1 MAATASAARVAP
13 VVDVAAD
20 HEHCAHTP
28 AVLPFLRLPR
38 ELRDQIYNHAL
49 SIPDKRS
56 DRALRIE
63 RRNLKH
69 FRPSAAAL
77 LLILHHEYFLL
88 NRQIALEALEALFKH
103 HSVFLSCGPF
113 VLKSLLEAVEQ
124 HPPGAQWLAWL
135 KAIELDWVTF
145 PDLRMYPPDRAH
157 GRDEWWFEA
166 ADDGV
171 EVDVDYVRGAAYSG
185 HYDEHDYTGNYYD
198 DNFYDPADAALYP
211 SYTHR
216 APAVN
221 PNAAADDLS
230 TLFDHNPFP
239 DAEEA
244 YHPAATTARPTDDLS
259 TKLSL
264 LVETEVSPLFVY
276 LSSRTF
282 PALTTLTLPLYFIS
296 RESLAHRRASR
307 PAYALP
313 LKVRFWVHVV
323 AHALAMLLHTPSL
336 AAVRVRY
343 MPWDIWASMDSCD
356 DLSRIATH
364 GVWFDDPD
372 TDGPGGERED
382 EGEAFRCVW
391 ALLAERG
398 MDVGKGKCR
407 MGLQADI
414 SVVKWDGEMD
424 SYRVG
429 DELEVIFTNN

>member
-1 MAATASAARVAP
+1 MLLSR
-13 VVDVAAD
+13 
-20 HEHCAHTP
+20 
-28 AVLPFLRLPR
+28 RLTTS
-38 ELRDQIYNHAL
+38 QIYNHAL

-113 VLKSLLEAVEQ
+113 VLKSLLEAVER

-157 GRDEWWFEA
+157 GRDEWWFETEG
-166 ADDGV
+166 ADDGA

-211 SYTHR
+211 SYTHHP
-216 APAVN
+216 PAVD
-221 PNAAADDLS
+221 PDAAADDLS
-230 TLFDHNPFP
+230 TLLAHNPFT
-239 DAEEA
+239 DAESA
-244 YHPAATTARPTDDLS
+244 YHPSTTSTTPTHDLT

-264 LVETEVSPLFVY
+264 LVSTEVHPLFTY
-276 LSSRTF
+276 LSSPSF
-282 PALTTLTLPLYFIS
+282 PSLTTLTLPLYFIS
-296 RESLAHRRASR
+296 RDSAAHRRASR
-307 PAYALP
+307 PAHTLP
-313 LKVRFWVHVV
+313 LKARFWAHV
-323 AHALAMLLHTPSL
+323 AARALALLAQHASPLTH
-336 AAVRVRY
+336 VRVRY

-356 DLSRIATH
+356 DLGRMARL
-364 GVWFDDPD
+364 GVWFEDEAR
-372 TDGPGGERED
+372 DGPRGERAD

-391 ALLAERG
+391 ALLGESGVDGR
-398 MDVGKGKCR
+398 KS
-407 MGLQADI
+407 GLRAQ
-414 SVVKWDGEMD
+414 SRVVKWDGEMD

-429 DELEVIFTNN
+429 DELEVVFTKGSSQDEQVVL

>member
-1 MAATASAARVAP
+1 MLSRILT
-13 VVDVAAD
+13 
-20 HEHCAHTP
+20 TG
-28 AVLPFLRLPR
+28 
-38 ELRDQIYNHAL
+38 QIYNHAL

-88 NRQIALEALEALFKH
+88 NRQVALEALEALFKH

-145 PDLRMYPPDRAH
+145 PDLRMYPPDRTR
-157 GRDEWWFEA
+157 GRDEWWFET
-166 ADDGV
+166 DVGDGV
-171 EVDVDYVRGAAYSG
+171 EVDVDYVRGAAYSS

-211 SYTHR
+211 SYTHP

-221 PNAAADDLS
+221 PTAAADDLS
-230 TLFDHNPFP
+230 TLLDHNPFAN
-239 DAEEA
+239 AEEA
-244 YHPAATTARPTDDLS
+244 YHPAATARPTDDLT

-264 LVETEVSPLFVY
+264 LVENEVAPLFAY
-276 LSSRTF
+276 LSSPSF
-282 PALTTLTLPLYFIS
+282 PALASLTLPLYFIS
-296 RESLAHRRASR
+296 RESFAHRRASR
-307 PAYALP
+307 PAYTLP
-313 LKVRFWVHVV
+313 LKVRFWAHVA
-323 AHALAMLLHTPSL
+323 AHALAMLVQMPSL
-336 AAVRVRY
+336 ARVRVRY

-356 DLSRIATH
+356 DLSRIARL
-364 GVWFDDPD
+364 GVWFDDPAR
-372 TDGPGGERED
+372 DGPGGERED

-391 ALLAERG
+391 GLLGERG
-398 MDVGKGKCR
+398 LDVGRGTGR
-407 MGLQADI
+407 MGLRAE
-414 SVVKWDGEMD
+414 SRVVKWDGEMD
-424 SYRVG
+424 SCRVG
-429 DELEVIFTNN
+429 DELEVVFTKEGSVGSDKDASQDEHAVW